1 MTMNIKE
8 IKPSEHPRI
17 LLVDDNEMVRTSL
30 TAVLEVNK
38 FHVTTAA
45 NVAEALHLIDIEP
58 FDVLLCDLHMPG
70 PGDGFTV
77 VSAMRH
83 VNPQAITLV
92 FTGYPALE
100 QAMEA
105 IPGPG
110 RPHPWVPV
118 HNGWGRPEHVRH

>member
-1 MTMNIKE
+1 MTTGVAGTKAWWPCNDADRIRSRKMTTNIKE
-8 IKPSEHPRI
+8 IEPSEHPRI

-77 VSAMRH
+77 VSAM
-83 VNPQAITLV
+83 
-92 FTGYPALE
+92 G
-100 QAMEA
+100 
-105 IPGPG
+105 
-110 RPHPWVPV
+110 
-118 HNGWGRPEHVRH
+118 